1 MSLSVSDMITDIVQS
16 GDKIEKPVNF
26 NQQCKWDK
34 TDKGCTR
41 DDCRFNIHTNP
52 NSKKCKSKSEAKP
65 QTNPKSNPKAK
76 SVKFVEQPKIE
87 VIDDDLEPTEKAPE
101 PTKQN
106 VPSSSREN
114 DYNTLL
120 REIRNLEKN
129 NRDLQRNNNDTIKI
143 NLNLENQL
151 SKVSKLLE
159 ETAESLK
166 ETKGHLDTLTARQKE
181 TTTHVQNIHT
191 KIDKDKTII
200 STSDLLFGGI
210 ACITVGFSI
219 YGICKNLF
227 GSSDD

>member
-1 MSLSVSDMITDIVQS
+1 MSLSVSEMITDIVQS

-65 QTNPKSNPKAK
+65 QTNPKSKTK

-87 VIDDDLEPTEKAPE
+87 VIEEESTEPEKT
-101 PTKQN
+101 TKQN

-120 REIRNLEKN
+120 REIRNLERN

-143 NLNLENQL
+143 NLELQKGL
-151 SKVSKLLE
+151 DIVSKSFKE
-159 ETAESLK
+159 IAESLEK
-166 ETKGHLDTLTARQKE
+166 TNKHLETLTARQEE
-181 TTTHVQNIHT
+181 TTKHVQDIHT

-200 STSDLLFGGI
+200 STSDLLFGGM

-219 YGICKNLF
+219 YGICKNFF